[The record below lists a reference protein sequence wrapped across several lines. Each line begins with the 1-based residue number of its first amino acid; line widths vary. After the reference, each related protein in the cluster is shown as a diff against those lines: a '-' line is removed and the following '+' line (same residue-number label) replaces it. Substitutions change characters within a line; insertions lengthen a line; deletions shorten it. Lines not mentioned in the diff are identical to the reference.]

1 MVLYTPDYVT
11 VESQDSTYFDGSQ
24 SSTGEAEMKEL
35 SGQFNARVY
44 LERSNDSGESWEE
57 VSQYDTGSLS
67 GSWQTKDIQP
77 ILKTDT
83 RRLRVDNADTQDGLV
98 EAIGEEL

>member
-1 MVLYTPDYVT
+1 MVLYTPDYVI

-35 SGQFNARVY
+35 SGEFNARVY
-44 LERSNDSGESWEE
+44 LERSNDEGESWEE

-67 GSWQTKDIQP
+67 GSWQTKAIQP
-77 ILKTDT
+77 ILKKDT
-83 RRLRVDNADTQDGLV
+83 RRLRVDNADTRDGLV

>member
-1 MVLYTPDYVT
+1 MVLYTPDYVM

-24 SSTGEAEMKEL
+24 SSSGEAEMKEL
-35 SGQFNARVY
+35 SGEFNARVY
-44 LERSNDSGESWEE
+44 LERSNDDGESWEE

-67 GSWQTKDIQP
+67 GSWQTKAIQP
-77 ILKTDT
+77 ILKTDA
-83 RRLRVDNADTQDGLV
+83 RRLRVDNADTRGGLV

>member
-11 VESQDSTYFDGSQ
+11 VASQDSAYFDGSQ
-24 SSTGEAEMKEL
+24 SSTGKAEVNVL
-35 SGQFNARVY
+35 SGNFNARVY
-44 LERSNDSGESWEE
+44 LERSNDEGESWEE

-67 GSWQTKDIQP
+67 GSWQTKAIQP

-83 RRLRVDNADTQDGLV
+83 RRLRVDNADRRDGVV
-98 EAIGEEL
+98 ETIGEEL

>member
-1 MVLYTPDYVT
+1 MTLYTPDCST
-11 VESQDSTYFDGSQ
+11 VESTASAYFDGSQ
-24 SSTGEAEMKEL
+24 SSTDEAEIKEL
-35 SGQFNARVY
+35 SGDFNARVY
-44 LERSNDSGESWEE
+44 LERSNDEGESWEE

-77 ILKTDT
+77 ILKSNT
-83 RRLRVDNADTQDGLV
+83 RRLRVYNADTRDGLV

>member
-1 MVLYTPDYVT
+1 MVLYTPDYVM

-35 SGQFNARVY
+35 SGEFNARVY
-44 LERSNDSGESWEE
+44 LERSNDDGESWEE

-67 GSWQTKDIQP
+67 GSWQTKAIQP
-77 ILKTDT
+77 IVKTDT